1 MITVGI
7 HIPPGSDRRSKQPPV
22 STILLTDLF
31 KLWTSFEPTD
41 PALQVSLED
50 EVGTYMSEAK
60 EIKEEAVIVGAEES
74 GYMSQSKVPQAHW
87 TSSLAHSHH
96 TKDNTD
102 EVVQKGQ
109 SATVEKGGVDP
120 SFVALDSHFIEDIQ
134 REWSESEDAW
144 EEVAGTATSLIDS
157 TDDRAPIAEDTAAS
171 DGDVKVNPNG
181 VETQATDTKGSAT
194 INGIADTF
202 ASDPFKKTAAAVD
215 DITSKFG
222 HSSSSTGYKKL
233 ALLPRSA
240 DLPPPLPPMQ
250 QVKKAP
256 LVTKSAASHRKLKSN
271 KQAVPTGEKKSHFGL
286 LDEGDSDSDS
296 VNSSKSEDPAT
307 SGISA
312 TSDAPPT
319 TTNTAPV
326 LNSTR
331 IPFHEGYG
339 GVSLEL
345 YTYKCPICTLDNVIH
360 EASVGGEVRC
370 EACDTPHIIP
380 TIRTD

>member
-31 KLWTSFEPTD
+31 KPWTSFEPTD
-41 PALQVSLED
+41 PALQVSLEEEMVKYISEVRETKEAD
-50 EVGTYMSEAK
+50 VVVGT
-60 EIKEEAVIVGAEES
+60 EES

-96 TKDNTD
+96 AKGSTD
-102 EVVQKGQ
+102 EVVEKGQ
-109 SATVEKGGVDP
+109 SVGLVEGGVDP

-144 EEVAGTATSLIDS
+144 EEVAGTAT
-157 TDDRAPIAEDTAAS
+157 TAVADTADVAQVLASVAEASASAEGTRAAEAKAS
-171 DGDVKVNPNG
+171 DALD
-181 VETQATDTKGSAT
+181 SL
-194 INGIADTF
+194 
-202 ASDPFKKTAAAVD
+202 KKTAVVD

-222 HSSSSTGYKKL
+222 HSTASTEYKKL

-256 LVTKSAASHRKLKSN
+256 VVTKPASSHRKLKSN

-296 VNSSKSEDPAT
+296 DNSSKSEDPAT
-307 SGISA
+307 SGSNA
-312 TSDAPPT
+312 STTSGLAPTT
-319 TTNTAPV
+319 TTNTTTAAI
-326 LNSTR
+326 NSTQIALDR
-331 IPFHEGYG
+331 GHCGHN
-339 GVSLEL
+339 LEL

-380 TIRTD
+380 TLRTD

>member
-31 KLWTSFEPTD
+31 KLWTGFEPTD
-41 PALQVSLED
+41 PALQMSLEE
-50 EVGTYMSEAK
+50 EVGKHIIEVKETKEAD
-60 EIKEEAVIVGAEES
+60 VVVGPDES
-74 GYMSQSKVPQAHW
+74 GYMTQSKVPQAHW
-87 TSSLAHSHH
+87 TTSLAHSHH

-109 SATVEKGGVDP
+109 ALTLEKGGVDP

-144 EEVAGTATSLIDS
+144 EEVAGTGSSVIDS
-157 TDDRAPIAEDTAAS
+157 TDAAINAVAGGS
-171 DGDVKVNPNG
+171 LSV
-181 VETQATDTKGSAT
+181 VETQAIEAIASDT
-194 INGIADTF
+194 IHGIAGTS
-202 ASDPFKKTAAAVD
+202 ASDPLKKTAAAD

-222 HSSSSTGYKKL
+222 HSSSTTGYKKL

-256 LVTKSAASHRKLKSN
+256 VVNKPASSQRKLKSN
-271 KQAVPTGEKKSHFGL
+271 KQAVPTEEKKSHFGL

-296 VNSSKSEDPAT
+296 TNSSKGDDPAT
-307 SGISA
+307 SGTSG
-312 TSDAPPT
+312 TSDTPP
-319 TTNTAPV
+319 TNTAPTTTSAYIP
-326 LNSTR
+326 LN
-331 IPFHEGYG
+331 EGRCG
-339 GVSLEL
+339 PNLEL
-345 YTYKCPICTLDNVIH
+345 YTYKCPICTLDNAIH

-380 TIRTD
+380 SHTIRND